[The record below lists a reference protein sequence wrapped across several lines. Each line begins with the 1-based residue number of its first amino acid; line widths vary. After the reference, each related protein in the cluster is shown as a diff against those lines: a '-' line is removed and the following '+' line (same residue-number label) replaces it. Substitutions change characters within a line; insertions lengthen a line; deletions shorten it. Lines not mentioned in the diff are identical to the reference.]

1 MTRRMT
7 KQDALKQVTDILSAT
22 ATTDQLK
29 IMDETAVN
37 NLIEIDSDNASPS
50 SNNRSQHKSP

>member
-37 NLIEIDSDNASPS
+37 NLIEIDSDNA
-50 SNNRSQHKSP
+50 